1 MSQYC
6 RPEGVAVGGPVTFV
20 GPPVVRAAAGFFAD
34 CACADV
40 TTPIATTQ
48 IVKTQIVT
56 TMTKKFLS
64 IQFSW
69 RAITWRAR
77 LRSCRFPPA
86 RSWEGATL
94 LLSTSPVA
102 LY

>member
-1 MSQYC
+1 MSQNC
-6 RPEGVAVGGPVTFV
+6 RPEGVVVGAPVTFV

-34 CACADV
+34 CACANV
-40 TTPIATTQ
+40 TTQ
-48 IVKTQIVT
+48 IDITQIVT
-56 TMTKKFLS
+56 TQIVTIMTRKFFN

-69 RAITWRAR
+69 RAITWPVR

-86 RSWEGATL
+86 RSWEGARL
-94 LLSTSPVA
+94 QLSTSPVA